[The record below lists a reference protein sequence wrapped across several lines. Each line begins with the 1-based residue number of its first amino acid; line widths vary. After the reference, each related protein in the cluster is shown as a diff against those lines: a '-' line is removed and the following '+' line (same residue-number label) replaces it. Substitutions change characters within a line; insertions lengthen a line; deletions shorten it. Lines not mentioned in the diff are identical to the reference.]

1 MESLLYLLAGALAG
15 LLSGLFG
22 VGGGLIIVPILVAL
36 FSLQH
41 FTDAHIM
48 HLALGSSLATIVVT
62 SLASARAHHRCD
74 NVDWAVVGRI
84 TPGIVLGTLL
94 GSQLATCLDSDG
106 LKAIFAI
113 FVLAVATQMLLNLR
127 PNPHRQLPGSLAT
140 SFVGGIIGVVSSLV
154 GIGGGTLS
162 VPFLL
167 YCNTAI
173 HRAIG
178 TSAAIG
184 LPIALAGAT
193 GYVLAGW
200 GQTNLP
206 QYSLGFLYLPAVAG
220 IAIASS
226 LTAPFGVMLAQRFS
240 AKGLKRLFAILLYGI
255 GVKMAWGLF

>member
-41 FTDAHIM
+41 FADAHIM

-62 SLASARAHHRCD
+62 SLASARAHHRRD

-206 QYSLGFLYLPAVAG
+206 QYSVGFLYLPAVAG